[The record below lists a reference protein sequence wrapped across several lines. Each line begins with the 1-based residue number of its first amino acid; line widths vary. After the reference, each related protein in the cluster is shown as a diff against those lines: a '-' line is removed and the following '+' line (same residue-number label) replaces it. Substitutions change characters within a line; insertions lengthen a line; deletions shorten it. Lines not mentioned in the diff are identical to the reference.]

1 MRAPRRGRTPKA
13 RTAIAVLEVLMLARF
28 ASILSAAAVVACHDG
43 GPGQPDAT
51 TPTTPAAAQGPQG
64 WRLTFYDEFNGP
76 ETSGDATGPFAASC
90 WNANVT
96 PPRCA
101 WERGKSDPCNAN
113 PLRGPGALEPS
124 LNLAN
129 LDDLNKCAWTVYDQF
144 SYWGEAVARFQ
155 PDQVVFAPHP
165 TEPGNRILR
174 LRTQLGGS
182 TAPAGDTCGAY
193 QSAPWGHAGRACP
206 IVSGALTSRPA
217 TGLAGAAQ
225 RYGRFE
231 IRAKLPEG
239 KGAFPA
245 HWMQSATGSPN
256 GWIDPTCGHYHYGE
270 VDIMEWT
277 PWRPGRTIGSMH
289 YGYDRPGQCG
299 AATDPALGGSFS
311 TDHDPGDTRFTSGF
325 HTYALEWE
333 PGEVRIEV
341 DGLRLAHYREGQVV
355 MADDL
360 ATNGF
365 EAIGAHLPDEAMFLI
380 LNTSIDDSGGVNLQT
395 FANFQT
401 MFHDLDYV
409 RFYERCDLSSL
420 DPACHA
426 PAPRAAIVTDDY
438 GMSGPHVYDSAGD
451 QPTGPV
457 LWSSALR
464 RLEVLDVDG
473 DGKDDLLLRNRAP
486 SNHSS
491 YLLRAVGDG
500 EFADRVVVD
509 NLWGMSRALW
519 ADDRRDL
526 VHGDWNGDGCDDL
539 LLRGRTATEA
549 TYLLTANCQGGFAPA
564 QLVDTAAGM
573 TRAAW
578 ATTAAAAV
586 AGDFDGD
593 GRDDLLL
600 PARTTTAATYL
611 LRGQATGGFATRVD
625 VSTAAGMTAALWADS
640 LRRAMVGDF
649 DGDGDHDV
657 LLQNRAISGHAAYL
671 VRGSAAGFTYRQVVD
686 TVAGMSRTA
695 WADDLRL
702 AHVGDVDG
710 DGADDVLL
718 QNRAVAESG
727 YVVRGGAGGFASTT
741 ALSAAAVRA
750 ALAEAGHR
758 AAVGDLDGDGRADV
772 LLQPTT
778 IASAQTDG
786 RAWILRGLATG
797 TFAAPVDVT
806 DAKAMSSP
814 LWAADHHTLA
824 IGQLAGGGR
833 ARWVLQG
840 DGTTNTA
847 LTRVDANGVPS
858 QCSTAAPC
866 EAHDT
871 YVLSW

>member
-1 MRAPRRGRTPKA
+1 
-13 RTAIAVLEVLMLARF
+13 
-28 ASILSAAAVVACHDG
+28 
-43 GPGQPDAT
+43 
-51 TPTTPAAAQGPQG
+51 
-64 WRLTFYDEFNGP
+64 
-76 ETSGDATGPFAASC
+76 
-90 WNANVT
+90 
-96 PPRCA
+96 
-101 WERGKSDPCNAN
+101 
-113 PLRGPGALEPS
+113 
-124 LNLAN
+124 
-129 LDDLNKCAWTVYDQF
+129 
-144 SYWGEAVARFQ
+144 
-155 PDQVVFAPHP
+155 
-165 TEPGNRILR
+165 
-174 LRTQLGGS
+174 
-182 TAPAGDTCGAY
+182 
-193 QSAPWGHAGRACP
+193 
-206 IVSGALTSRPA
+206 
-217 TGLAGAAQ
+217 
-225 RYGRFE
+225 
-231 IRAKLPEG
+231 
-239 KGAFPA
+239 
-245 HWMQSATGSPN
+245 
-256 GWIDPTCGHYHYGE
+256 
-270 VDIMEWT
+270 
-277 PWRPGRTIGSMH
+277 
-289 YGYDRPGQCG
+289 
-299 AATDPALGGSFS
+299 
-311 TDHDPGDTRFTSGF
+311 
-325 HTYALEWE
+325 
-333 PGEVRIEV
+333 
-341 DGLRLAHYREGQVV
+341 
-355 MADDL
+355 
-360 ATNGF
+360 
-365 EAIGAHLPDEAMFLI
+365 
-380 LNTSIDDSGGVNLQT
+380 
-395 FANFQT
+395 
-401 MFHDLDYV
+401 
-409 RFYERCDLSSL
+409 
-420 DPACHA
+420 
-426 PAPRAAIVTDDY
+426 
-438 GMSGPHVYDSAGD
+438 
-451 QPTGPV
+451 
-457 LWSSALR
+457 
-464 RLEVLDVDG
+464 
-473 DGKDDLLLRNRAP
+473 
-486 SNHSS
+486 
-491 YLLRAVGDG
+491 
-500 EFADRVVVD
+500 
-509 NLWGMSRALW
+509 
-519 ADDRRDL
+519 
-526 VHGDWNGDGCDDL
+526 
-539 LLRGRTATEA
+539 
-549 TYLLTANCQGGFAPA
+549 
-564 QLVDTAAGM
+564 M

-657 LLQNRAISGHAAYL
+657 LLQNRAASGHAAYL